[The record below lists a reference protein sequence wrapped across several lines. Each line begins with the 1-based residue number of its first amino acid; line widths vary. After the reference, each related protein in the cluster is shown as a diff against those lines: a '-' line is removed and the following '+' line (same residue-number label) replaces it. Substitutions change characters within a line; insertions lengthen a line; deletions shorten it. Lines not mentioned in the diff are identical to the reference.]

1 MTEGGALTVVEDVEA
16 EVPGL
21 GGTQV
26 GSSREAWL
34 EIDLEAISRQ
44 MAKEG

>member
-26 GSSREAWL
+26 GVPEKPGW
-34 EIDLEAISRQ
+34 
-44 MAKEG
+44 K